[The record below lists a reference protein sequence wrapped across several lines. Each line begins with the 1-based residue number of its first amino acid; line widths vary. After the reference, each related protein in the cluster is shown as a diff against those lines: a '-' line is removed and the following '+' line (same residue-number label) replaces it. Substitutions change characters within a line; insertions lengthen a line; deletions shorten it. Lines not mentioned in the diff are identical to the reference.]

1 MNKSENFWDKAS
13 KNYDKTEERF
23 EYIHKKAR
31 VNTKKHLKGSHI
43 VLDYGCGTG
52 TASYVL
58 AGQVKEIHGI
68 DISSEMI
75 RIAKEKSAVNSAEN
89 LSFEKADI
97 FEEKFHNESFDVI
110 LAFNMLH
117 TVPNPQNI
125 THRINDLLKPDGLFI
140 SITPCLGQKMSFLV
154 NLQIQLVRILCKF
167 GVIPI
172 PIRRI
177 KSSDIDDLLAKGEFE
192 TIESEEIF
200 KGASSYFIAAKKSH
214 KT

>member
-1 MNKSENFWDKAS
+1 LNKSEEFWDKAS

-31 VNTKKHLKGSHI
+31 ENTKKHLKDSYI

-52 TASYVL
+52 TASCEF
-58 AGQVKEIHGI
+58 ASQVKEIHGI

-75 RIAKEKSAVNSAEN
+75 RIAKEKAIIGKVEN
-89 LSFEKADI
+89 VSFEKADI
-97 FEEKFHNESFDVI
+97 FENKIQTESFDVI

-117 TVPNPQNI
+117 TVTDPQNI
-125 THRINDLLKPDGLFI
+125 TQRINDLLKPDGLFI
-140 SITPCLGQKMSFLV
+140 SITPCLRQKMSFLV

-177 KSSDIDDLLAKGEFE
+177 KSTDVDDLLAKGEFE
-192 TIESEEIF
+192 AIESEEIF
-200 KGASSYFIAAKKSH
+200 KGASSYFVAAKKLH

>member
-1 MNKSENFWDKAS
+1 MNKPEDFWNKAS

-31 VNTKKHLKGSHI
+31 ENTKKHLKDSHI
-43 VLDYGCGTG
+43 VMDYGCGTG
-52 TASYVL
+52 TASCEFSSL
-58 AGQVKEIHGI
+58 VKEIQGI

-75 RIAKEKSAVNSAEN
+75 RIAKEKAVVSKIEN
-89 LSFEKADI
+89 VTFEKADL
-97 FEEKFHNESFDVI
+97 FEDKFQDESFDVI

-117 TVPNPQNI
+117 TVPNPQEI
-125 THRINDLLKPDGLFI
+125 VHRINDLLKPDGLFI

-177 KSSDIDDLLAKGEFE
+177 KSTDIDILLAKGEFE
-192 TIESEEIF
+192 TTESEEIF
-200 KGASSYFIAAKKSH
+200 KGASSYFVAAKKLH